1 MHTDKIIFSLID
13 TCRAANEKW
22 MIEIE
27 QDNPEEPSLGRGGP
41 PSLCDLFLDSCEALE
56 LAVPRTMPGWLAK
69 WQQVVSVETQYDFD
83 CADYNL
89 SIAQRM
95 LAEYG
100 LLEVKAVA

>member
-1 MHTDKIIFSLID
+1 MDTILYSLID
-13 TCRAANEKW
+13 NCRTANQKW

-41 PSLCDLFLDSCEALE
+41 PSLCDLFLDTCAALE
-56 LAVPRTMPGWLAK
+56 AAVPRTMPGWTAK

-89 SIAQRM
+89 KMAQQM
-95 LAEYG
+95 LAE
-100 LLEVKAVA
+100 LAVLEAVAVA